1 MVTAPLVDQL
11 RLLDLQEI
19 DTALAKAAH
28 ERRTLPVL
36 AHIETLTGRE
46 SDLHEALVLATSAA
60 GDARR
65 ALTKAEADVAQVRE
79 RAARNQA
86 RLDSGEGLSREL
98 LALQEEIAHL
108 AGRQETL
115 EEVELEAMEAA
126 EEADNRVAAL
136 TEQKESVA
144 ADLAS
149 LGTER
154 DAALTRID
162 ADIAAKKE
170 ERDAFAAT
178 LPAALLDE
186 YEYARRQTGGLGAV
200 AVRGVRT
207 EGVQVDFTLA
217 EQSRIETA
225 AEDEVIVSEDH
236 GFILVRVGDRR

>member
-1 MVTAPLVDQL
+1 VATAHLVDQL

-36 AHIETLTGRE
+36 AHIESLTGRE
-46 SDLHEALVLATSAA
+46 SDLHDELVLATSAA

-65 ALTKAEADVAQVRE
+65 ALNKAEDDVAQVRE
-79 RAARNQA
+79 RAARDQA

-98 LALQEEIAHL
+98 VALQEELAHL
-108 AGRQETL
+108 AGRQQTL
-115 EEVELEAMEAA
+115 EEIELEAMEVA
-126 EEADNRVAAL
+126 EEADNKVAAL
-136 TEQKESVA
+136 TAQKESVA

-154 DAALTRID
+154 DAAVSRID
-162 ADIAAKKE
+162 ADIAAKQA

-178 LPAALLDE
+178 IPPNLLEE

-225 AEDEVIVSEDH
+225 PEDEVIVSEDH
-236 GFILVRVGDRR
+236 AFILVRVGDRR

>member
-1 MVTAPLVDQL
+1 VATAHLVDQL

-36 AHIETLTGRE
+36 AHIESLTGRE
-46 SDLHEALVLATSAA
+46 SDLHDELVLATSAA

-65 ALTKAEADVAQVRE
+65 ALNTAEDDVAQVRE
-79 RAARNQA
+79 RAARDQA

-98 LALQEEIAHL
+98 VALQEELAHL
-108 AGRQETL
+108 AGRQQTL
-115 EEVELEAMEAA
+115 EEIELEAMEVA
-126 EEADNRVAAL
+126 EEADNKVAAL
-136 TEQKESVA
+136 TAQKESVA

-154 DAALTRID
+154 DAAVSRID
-162 ADIAAKKE
+162 ADIAAKQA

-178 LPAALLDE
+178 IPPNLLEE

-225 AEDEVIVSEDH
+225 PEDEVIVSEDH

>member
-1 MVTAPLVDQL
+1 VATAHLVDQL

-36 AHIETLTGRE
+36 AHIESLTGRE
-46 SDLHEALVLATSAA
+46 SDLHDELVLATSAA

-65 ALTKAEADVAQVRE
+65 ALNKAEDDVAQVRE
-79 RAARNQA
+79 RAARDQA

-98 LALQEEIAHL
+98 VALQEELAHL
-108 AGRQETL
+108 AGRQQTL
-115 EEVELEAMEAA
+115 EEIELEAMEVA
-126 EEADNRVAAL
+126 EEADNKVAAL
-136 TEQKESVA
+136 TAQKESGA

-154 DAALTRID
+154 DAAVSRID
-162 ADIAAKKE
+162 ADIAAKQA

-178 LPAALLDE
+178 IPPNLLEE

-225 AEDEVIVSEDH
+225 PEDEVIVSEDH

>member
-1 MVTAPLVDQL
+1 VATAHLVDQL

-36 AHIETLTGRE
+36 AHIESLTGRE
-46 SDLHEALVLATSAA
+46 SDLHDELVLATSAA

-65 ALTKAEADVAQVRE
+65 ALNKAEDDVAQVRE
-79 RAARNQA
+79 RAARDQA

-98 LALQEEIAHL
+98 VALQEELAHL
-108 AGRQETL
+108 AGRQQTL
-115 EEVELEAMEAA
+115 EEIELEAMEVA
-126 EEADNRVAAL
+126 EEADNKVAAL
-136 TEQKESVA
+136 TAQKESVA

-149 LGTER
+149 RGTER
-154 DAALTRID
+154 DAAVSRID
-162 ADIAAKKE
+162 ADIAAKQA

-178 LPAALLDE
+178 IPPNLLEE

-225 AEDEVIVSEDH
+225 PEDEVIVSEDH

>member
-1 MVTAPLVDQL
+1 MATAHLVDQL

-28 ERRTLPVL
+28 ERRSLPVL
-36 AHIETLTGRE
+36 AHIESLTGRE
-46 SDLHEALVLATSAA
+46 SDLHDELVLATSAA

-65 ALTKAEADVAQVRE
+65 ALNKAEADVAQVRE
-79 RAARNQA
+79 RAARDQA

-98 LALQEEIAHL
+98 VALQEELAHL
-108 AGRQETL
+108 AGRQQTL
-115 EEVELEAMEAA
+115 EEIELEAMEVA
-126 EEADNRVAAL
+126 EEADNKVAAL
-136 TEQKESVA
+136 TAQKESVA

-154 DAALTRID
+154 DAAVSRID
-162 ADIAAKKE
+162 ADIVAKQA

-178 LPAALLDE
+178 IPPKLLEE

-200 AVRGVRT
+200 AVRGART

-225 AEDEVIVSEDH
+225 PEDEVIVSEDH

>member
-1 MVTAPLVDQL
+1 VATAHLVDQL

-36 AHIETLTGRE
+36 AHIESLTGRE
-46 SDLHEALVLATSAA
+46 SDLHDELVLATSAA

-65 ALTKAEADVAQVRE
+65 ALNKAEDDVAQVRE
-79 RAARNQA
+79 RAARDQA

-98 LALQEEIAHL
+98 VALQEELAHL
-108 AGRQETL
+108 AGRQQTL
-115 EEVELEAMEAA
+115 EEIELEAMEVA
-126 EEADNRVAAL
+126 EEADN
-136 TEQKESVA
+136 KSVA

-154 DAALTRID
+154 DAAVSRID
-162 ADIAAKKE
+162 ADIAAKQA

-178 LPAALLDE
+178 IPPNLLEE

-225 AEDEVIVSEDH
+225 PEDEVIVSEDH